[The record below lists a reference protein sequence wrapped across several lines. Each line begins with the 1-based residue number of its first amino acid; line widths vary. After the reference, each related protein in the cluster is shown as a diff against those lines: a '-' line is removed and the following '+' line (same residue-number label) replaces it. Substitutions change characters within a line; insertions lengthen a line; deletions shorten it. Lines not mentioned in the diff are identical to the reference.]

1 MKKLF
6 LISIGLTIMIVN
18 VFAQKK
24 NSQSTADELALMK
37 AREVEMQK
45 QLDSLC
51 AVNAS
56 NQVLIKNLGDLIS
69 AFSSLKDTY
78 KTNSDDIKALV
89 SKVEALNET
98 VAAMSS
104 SSPQP
109 VDETPVESDEPKFD
123 IVGDLCYGLALVKEG
138 HLYGFVDKDNNYVIP
153 AKFEEAGSFRE
164 GLARVKV
171 NDKWGFIDKTGKYV
185 IQPQFE
191 ETFDF
196 GTDFYHNMTRVRI
209 NGKWGVINK
218 TGGYVVSA
226 KYGSI
231 WVPMDSNLCI
241 WYLSS
246 PNERKVW
253 CLYKDG
259 TIEEY

>member
-1 MKKLF
+1 MKKTILILVGLA
-6 LISIGLTIMIVN
+6 LISTN

-24 NSQSTADELALMK
+24 NSQSTADELALLK

-78 KTNSDDIKALV
+78 KTNSDDIKVLV

-109 VDETPVESDEPKFD
+109 VDETPVESDEPKFE

-138 HLYGFVDKDNNYVIP
+138 HLYGFVDKDNKYVIP

-196 GTDFYHNMTRVRI
+196 GTDFYNNMTRVRI

-231 WVPMDSNLCI
+231 WVPRDGRMCI
-241 WYLSS
+241 WYLTS
-246 PNERKVW
+246 PNESKVW
-253 CLYKDG
+253 RLYNDG